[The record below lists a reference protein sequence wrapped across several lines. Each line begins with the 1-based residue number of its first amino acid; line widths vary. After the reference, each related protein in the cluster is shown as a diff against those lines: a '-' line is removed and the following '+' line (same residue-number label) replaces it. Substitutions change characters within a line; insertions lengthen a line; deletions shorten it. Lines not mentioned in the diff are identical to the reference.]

1 MELKNVEDA
10 YPLAPTQHG
19 ILFHNLYDPGSAV
32 YFEIITWTIHGEVN
46 IEAFEKA
53 WQSVV
58 DRHPILRTVFVWE
71 GLDEPLQVVR
81 KQVKLPLRYEDWRG
95 LTPEVQQEK
104 VEEFFARER
113 ARGFDLSA
121 APLMRIA
128 LIQLEDNVYRF
139 VWSYHHVMIDGWSL
153 SVIFD
158 DVFNFYETLAQGQEL
173 KIEPGRPFR
182 DYINWV
188 RKQDLSEAETFWRR
202 TLQGFV
208 EPTVL
213 GVGNGKSSETHTHAE
228 EQLYLS
234 TETSNALQAFA
245 RRHQLTLNTLF
256 QGAWAILLNRYSN
269 ARDIVFGVA
278 VSGRPLQLPKVKS
291 MVGMLVNTLP
301 ARIEV
306 RRGATLLPWLKQ
318 IQEQQVTMRK
328 YEYTSLLQIQQWSD
342 VPNRMQLFDSI
353 MVFENHPIDSSL
365 GRRSA
370 KAELRDIIHY
380 TAPGYPLNVI
390 IEPGKELRIR
400 IIYDVGRFEA
410 AAVRRML
417 SHFQQLLENSVANA
431 DAKLDELEMLTPGER
446 SQLLD
451 EWHGSRTAYPRESC
465 IQELFEAE
473 VERAPEAVAVIFGEQ
488 RLTYREL
495 NERANQLAHHLRG
508 LGVGPEVLV
517 GLCVKRS
524 LELIVGLLGILKAGG
539 AYVPLDPSYPAGRL
553 AFMLEDSAAPVLVTK
568 DALVNTLPPSWS
580 TVVCL
585 DTDWDKIAAS
595 STENPVNQN
604 SADSLAYLIYTSGST
619 GQPKGVLNLQRGAVN
634 RFHWMWEKY
643 PFEAGEVCCQKTSLN
658 FVDSVWEIF
667 GPLLQGIPLVI
678 IPDEIVK
685 DTVRLV
691 DMLSRKDI
699 TRITVVPSLLQ
710 MMLNLDIDLQARLS
724 KLKYWTTSGEVLT
737 QELLET
743 FQTRLPEAVLLNLY
757 GSSEVAADV
766 TSWEMGHQHDR
777 ATVGIGSPIANTRIY
792 LLNSYLQL
800 VPVGVAGEL
809 YVSGPGLARGYHKR
823 PDLTAERFIP
833 SPFGP
838 AGERLYRS
846 GDFARYRP
854 DGTIDYLGRT
864 DRQVKLRGFRIEL
877 GEVEAM
883 LRDHDAVSEAV
894 VVVREDKPG
903 DKRLVAYVVPVDP
916 TVEVTSQLRSYM
928 KAKLP
933 DYMVPALFVQL
944 EEFKLTESGK
954 INRQSL
960 PVPDQSRPVLQEEFV
975 APRNQ
980 LEESLAQ
987 IWCEILEL
995 ERVGIHDNFFD
1006 VGGNSLLAMQ
1016 IIAKVTNT
1024 FEVHLPLYSLFDT
1037 PTIAGLAQQIE
1048 LAGQAGQDL
1057 QEIM

>member
-1 MELKNVEDA
+1 MKLKNVEDA
-10 YPLAPTQHG
+10 YPLAPMQHG

-58 DRHPILRTVFVWE
+58 DRHPILRTFFVWE

-81 KQVKLPLRYEDWRG
+81 KQVKLPLTYEDWRG

-104 VEEFFARER
+104 VEEFFAAER

-139 VWSYHHVMIDGWSL
+139 VWSYHHVLIDGWSL

-173 KIEPGRPFR
+173 KVELGRPFR
-182 DYINWV
+182 DYIAWLRN
-188 RKQDLSEAETFWRR
+188 QNLAEAETFWRR

-245 RRHQLTLNTLF
+245 QRHQLTLNTLF
-256 QGAWAILLNRYSN
+256 QSAWAILLNRYSN

-365 GRRSA
+365 GTRSA

-390 IEPGKELRIR
+390 IEPGKELRIK

-410 AAVRRML
+410 AAVRQML
-417 SHFQQLLENSVANA
+417 SHFQQLLESSVANA

-451 EWHGSRTAYPRESC
+451 EWRGSRTAYPRESC

-473 VERAPEAVAVIFGEQ
+473 VERAPKAVAVIFGEQ

-508 LGVGPEVLV
+508 LGVGPEVMV
-517 GLCVKRS
+517 GLCVERS

-539 AYVPLDPSYPAGRL
+539 AYVPLDPSYPAERL
-553 AFMLEDSAAPVLVTK
+553 AFMLEDSAAPVLVTE

-710 MMLNLDIDLQARLS
+710 MMLNLDIDLQTQLS

-792 LLNSYLQL
+792 LLNSYLQP

-809 YVSGPGLARGYHKR
+809 YVSGAGLARGYHKR

-846 GDFARYRP
+846 GDFARYGP

-894 VVVREDKPG
+894 VVVREDTPG
-903 DKRLVAYVVPVDP
+903 DKRLVAYVVPADP

-980 LEESLAQ
+980 LEESMAQ

-1006 VGGNSLLAMQ
+1006 VGGNSLLGMQ

-1024 FEVHLPLYSLFDT
+1024 FEVYLPLYSLFDT